1 MKNVITG
8 NAGEY
13 EINAEIRSG
22 DNKSSNSRLDLKTGN
37 TNNSVSNKSQAEQFS
52 NTLSRRKR
60 SAKNFRSAAGA
71 QMGGIL
77 QQKDSMHVDENPDQS
92 NNISL

>member
-1 MKNVITG
+1 MIKKEREENKHCTLNRFLRESFQNQKLQNEAPAKKHLQGKVRPKTSKVSKMKNVITG

-37 TNNSVSNKSQAEQFS
+37 TNNSVSNKS
-52 NTLSRRKR
+52 
-60 SAKNFRSAAGA
+60 
-71 QMGGIL
+71 
-77 QQKDSMHVDENPDQS
+77 
-92 NNISL
+92 

>member
-1 MKNVITG
+1 MIKKEREENKHCTLNRFLRESFQNQKLQNEAPAKKPTQAKVRPKTSKVTKMKNVITG

-37 TNNSVSNKSQAEQFS
+37 TNISVSNKS
-52 NTLSRRKR
+52 
-60 SAKNFRSAAGA
+60 
-71 QMGGIL
+71 
-77 QQKDSMHVDENPDQS
+77 
-92 NNISL
+92 